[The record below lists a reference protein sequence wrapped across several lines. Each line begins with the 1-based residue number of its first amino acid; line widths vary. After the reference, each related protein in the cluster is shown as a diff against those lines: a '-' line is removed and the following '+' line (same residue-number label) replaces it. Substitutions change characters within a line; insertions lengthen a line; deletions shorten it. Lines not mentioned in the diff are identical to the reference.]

1 MKHLLTAFFLCLV
14 LMLCAEMEEEEEILY
29 SNPLQSIEKLTISPD
44 SSRKNWKP
52 GIVTEENFKCIKIE
66 PGGTFGVWVELPE
79 GETILFSVRI
89 KYQNVKRMDE
99 RKHWT
104 GATFKAM
111 LRIPGEETSWPG
123 RVMVGS
129 SEWKTVTF
137 KINVPLGKGNA
148 RAWIR
153 CALEGATGTAW
164 YRDLS
169 VKVLK

>member
-1 MKHLLTAFFLCLV
+1 MKYCLSAFFLCLT
-14 LMLCAEMEEEEEILY
+14 LMLCGIEDEEEILY
-29 SNPLQSIEKLTISPD
+29 SNPLQSIEKLTISQN
-44 SSRKNWKP
+44 SSRKDWKP
-52 GIVTEENFKCIKIE
+52 EITTEGNFKCVKIE
-66 PGGTFGVWVELPE
+66 PGGTFGAWVELPE
-79 GETILFSVRI
+79 GETILFSVRM
-89 KYQNVKRMDE
+89 KYQNVKRKEE

-129 SEWKTVTF
+129 SDWKTVTF
-137 KINVPLGKGNA
+137 KVNVPLGKGSA
-148 RAWIR
+148 KAWIR
-153 CALEGATGTAW
+153 CALEGAAGTAW